1 MTVNDTDFST
11 LPLTRQTIEE
21 RLPHSGNMCLLNR
34 IIAANEQSLTAEA
47 ISHLDASNPLIVNGR
62 ISAINGVEYAAQAM
76 AIHGSLRSGKSHAG
90 YIATVRNIELN
101 QEFLPQ
107 KQGVLLI
114 QVEQL
119 MNDDNGFSYQFQIHC
134 QDQLILSGRITVFLV
149 L

>member
-1 MTVNDTDFST
+1 MTVNETGFSNM
-11 LPLTRQTIEE
+11 LLTRKAIEE

-34 IIAANEQSLTAEA
+34 VIAANEQSLTAEA
-47 ISHLDASNPLIVNGR
+47 ISHLDTSNPLIVDGR

-107 KQGVLLI
+107 EQGSLLI

-119 MNDDNGFSYQFQIHC
+119 MSDDNGFSYQFQIHGHE
-134 QDQLILSGRITVFLV
+134 QLILSGKITVFLV
-149 L
+149 R